1 METRALRYFMA
12 VAEERH
18 LGRAAAR
25 LGMSEPPLTRHIKA
39 LEQELAV
46 ALFVRSARGMAL
58 TQAGEAL
65 WRDAKGMFNLMDQAA
80 ERAQR
85 TAKGQ
90 TGSIAIGLYGSGVF
104 DEVPRLLTAF
114 RATHPDVGLSFHY
127 AQTPDQVMALRQGR
141 VLIVFERLLPSNEP
155 DLEVE
160 LVARE
165 PLLLAMCASHPLASK
180 KRVRIKDL
188 EGHKIILGSS
198 PVAAATAVEMCR
210 RHGFEPQF
218 APAASD
224 LVMASLLACL
234 GMGVALVPRSITN
247 VAFPDIVY
255 RPIEADR
262 AAYMD
267 LHCYYLRGERSPL
280 LRALLDTLRATR
292 RASRT

>member
-18 LGRAAAR
+18 LGRAAIR
-25 LGMSEPPLTRHIKA
+25 LGLSEPPLTRHIQA
-39 LEQELAV
+39 LEQELDV
-46 ALFVRSARGMAL
+46 ALFVRGARGMSL

-65 WRDAKGMFNLMDQAA
+65 WRDAKGMFSLMDQAA

-85 TAKGQ
+85 AAKGQ

-104 DEVPRLLTAF
+104 DVVPRLLTAF

-165 PLLLAMCASHPLASK
+165 PLLLAMAASHPLASRR
-180 KRVRIKDL
+180 RVRIKEL
-188 EGHKIILGSS
+188 EGHTIILGSS
-198 PVAAATAVEMCR
+198 PVAAAIAVEMCR

-234 GMGVALVPRSITN
+234 GTGVALVPRSITN
-247 VAFPDIVY
+247 VAFPAIVY
-255 RPIEADR
+255 RPLEPDP

-267 LHCYYLRGERSPL
+267 LHCYYVRGERSPL
-280 LRALLDTLRATR
+280 LHALLDAVRAAR
-292 RASRT
+292 RALRP